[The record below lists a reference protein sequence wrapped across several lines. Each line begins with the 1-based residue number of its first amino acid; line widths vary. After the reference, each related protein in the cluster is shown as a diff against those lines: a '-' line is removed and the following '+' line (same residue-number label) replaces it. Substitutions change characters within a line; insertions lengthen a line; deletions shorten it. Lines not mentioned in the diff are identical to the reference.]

1 MQGWA
6 QYVFF
11 KILDQD
17 MFSVINVYAAQTSNE
32 SVVLWKA
39 IFDSELF
46 ASHYVLAGDF
56 NMSKDVHC
64 TESVGHKFMG
74 RREVTIWHRMTTC

>member
-1 MQGWA
+1 M
-6 QYVFF
+6 
-11 KILDQD
+11 I
-17 MFSVINVYAAQTSNE
+17 SVCAAQTSNE

-56 NMSKDVHC
+56 NMSKDVHH
-64 TESVGHKFMG
+64 TDSVGRKFMG
-74 RREVTIWHRMTTC
+74 